1 MPNLRKKILRDHLVR
16 AVFSL
21 SNDVYLVGGYIRD
34 LLAKNARSKD
44 LDFVTGKGLRALV
57 NAVSEAIQGRV
68 VELGKEQMI
77 RVCLKDRNLDFSRL
91 SGHIEA
97 DLRGRDF
104 TINTLAWSPGTGLLD
119 PLGGVNDIKQN
130 VIRGISK
137 KNFQHDPVRLLRAY
151 RFSAELSWP
160 IERGTRRVLKTMPER
175 IKHSA
180 PERITLEF
188 FKLLNSEDPS
198 GALRSALR
206 DGILPVII
214 SLSYKKLYEN
224 IQSISQIGENL
235 EKLPERY
242 ALKEFS
248 QGLSYRG
255 LLRLERLLLGSDM
268 KKNLLS
274 LSRLTAKRLETVQ
287 RLYGDFRG
295 LAGMGRGEVFGLF
308 EDSGEALVDLLILS
322 GNTDFLGE
330 AKRFLRISRKGLL
343 SSEEIMEKTGLEPGR
358 KLGQT
363 IREMKRRQFEGRI
376 RSKAEARRWLR
387 SI

>member
-1 MPNLRKKILRDHLVR
+1 MPNLRKKILHDPLIR

-21 SNDVYLVGGYIRD
+21 SSDVYLVGGYIRD
-34 LLAKNARSKD
+34 LLARNARSKD

-57 NAVSEAIQGRV
+57 NAVSETLKGRV

-77 RVCLKDRNLDFSRL
+77 RVCIKDWNLDFSRL
-91 SGHIEA
+91 SGHIEE
-97 DLRGRDF
+97 DLRERDF
-104 TINTLAWSPGTGLLD
+104 TINAMAWSPSTGLLD
-119 PLGGVNDIKQN
+119 PLGGLNDIKQH

-137 KNFQHDPVRLLRAY
+137 KNFEHDPVRLLRAY

-160 IERGTRRVLKTMPER
+160 IYRGTRRVLKTMPER

-198 GALRSALR
+198 GALRTALR
-206 DGILPVII
+206 DGLLQVII
-214 SLSYKKLYEN
+214 SLSYRKLYEN
-224 IQSISQIGENL
+224 IQSISLIGKNL

-242 ALKEFS
+242 VLKEFS

-255 LLRLERLLLGSDM
+255 LLRLERLLLGPDM
-268 KKNLLS
+268 KKTLLR

-295 LAGMGRGEVFGLF
+295 LAGMGKGEVFGLF
-308 EDSGEALVDLLILS
+308 EDSGDALMDLLVLS
-322 GNTDFLGE
+322 GNTDFME
-330 AKRFLRISRKGLL
+330 EEKRFLRISKKGIL
-343 SSEEIMEKTGLEPGR
+343 SSEEIMETTGLGPGR

-363 IREMKRRQFEGRI
+363 IKEMKRRQFEGRI
-376 RSKAEARRWLR
+376 RSKDEASRWLR